1 MKKQR
6 VLVLVREGH
15 VPPES
20 IDGMTDEQIAP
31 WKAEFDVVSTLQ
43 ERGHTARA
51 LGVYDDIGPIRRQ
64 LQEYEPN
71 LTFMLLEEFHGVV
84 EYDHAIVSYLE
95 LMRQPYTGCNP
106 RGLLLSRDKALSK
119 KILAYHR
126 IPTPRFAVFPVG
138 RKPKRPNKLQY
149 PLIVKSATEDASL
162 GISQASIVNSDE
174 ALVERV
180 RFVHKHTSSDAIAEQ
195 YIDGREI
202 YVSVMGNR
210 RLTVFPPWEMVF
222 AKMPDN
228 VHPIA
233 TAKVKWDTKYQE
245 KHGIDT
251 KVAELGP
258 ELATRVV
265 RICKRVY
272 RALHMSG
279 YGRMDLRVTDD
290 GRVYVLEAN
299 ANPNIEYG
307 EDFAESAEKAGVGY
321 GELLEKIMSL
331 GLRYRAA
338 WKG

>member
-43 ERGHTARA
+43 ERGHTVRA

-222 AKMPDN
+222 DKMPDN

-233 TAKVKWDTKYQE
+233 TARVKWDTKYQE

-290 GRVYVLEAN
+290 GKVYVLEAN

>member
-20 IDGMTDEQIAP
+20 IEEMTDDQIAP

-43 ERGHTARA
+43 ERGHTVRA

-64 LQEYEPN
+64 LQEYQPN